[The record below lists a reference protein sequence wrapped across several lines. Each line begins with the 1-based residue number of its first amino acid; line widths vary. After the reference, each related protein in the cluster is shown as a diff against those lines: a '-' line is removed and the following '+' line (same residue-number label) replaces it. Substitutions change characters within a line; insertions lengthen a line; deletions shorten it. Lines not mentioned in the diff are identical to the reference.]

1 MMKYKRLRLLS
12 ILLASLW
19 LLSACGPM
27 TIMDASTRSYIPIEG
42 WILELHRDVAIPSG
56 RTRVFFQAGRV
67 LYAADEYQPH
77 CQLTVRNLSD
87 QPQTIH
93 ADRFVI
99 ERVFGKLGET
109 VSSDS
114 VRLAAASATPV
125 LIADGGN
132 GNGEGPQIYTYH
144 MKLNSEDQPH
154 VTYLVC
160 GGAADFP
167 ALADYPTLQDIH
179 TSLGNLAGL
188 VLPVDN

>member
-1 MMKYKRLRLLS
+1 
-12 ILLASLW
+12 
-19 LLSACGPM
+19 M
-27 TIMDASTRSYIPIEG
+27 TIMDTSTRSYFPIEG

-56 RTRVFFQAGRV
+56 RTRVFFQGGRV

-93 ADRFVI
+93 AGRFVI
-99 ERVFGKLGET
+99 ERVFGKVGET

-114 VRLAAASATPV
+114 IRLAASVTPA

-144 MKLNSEDQPH
+144 MKLKSEDQPH

-188 VLPVDN
+188 VLPADN